1 MTTHSSLKTQAQ
13 SMKTHSSSII
23 PLIVT
28 GYLATTTGLLAQGS
42 LTPPG
47 PPAPTMKS
55 LSQIEPRTPILS
67 LPFTITNA
75 GSYYLTTNLTGV
87 SGTNGITIAAN
98 NVALDLNGFALLGVP
113 GSIDAIIVETSNQTN
128 LIVRN
133 GNVSGWGGGGVFGNN
148 AYNSLC
154 EHVTVSDCAFDGIT
168 LASGGVSDCTVS
180 SCGGTAINVALS
192 GTVTGCSALSCGA
205 NGITVSSG
213 TLSGCIIQAC
223 SNYAVGG
230 FTLTVSGC
238 TVANC
243 SLGIDVTQGTVSGC
257 TVYQN
262 AAGGIYL
269 ASGTVSG
276 CVFKYNGAS
285 GIYAG
290 GNGNGRS
297 VVVGNTCIGNNTS
310 GNTADAG
317 IVVFNSNNRV
327 EDNNVVGNGYAGIAV
342 SAAEGGVNNVI
353 IRNTVSGNGTNNYVV
368 PGSQIVGP
376 LITTAGTITNSNPWA
391 NFSF

>member
-55 LSQIEPRTPILS
+55 LSQVEPRTPISS
-67 LPFTITNA
+67 LPFFITNA

-98 NVALDLNGFALLGVP
+98 NVSLDLNGFALLGVP

-133 GNVSGWGGGGVFGNN
+133 GNISGWGLAGVFGNS

-154 EHVTVSDCAFDGIT
+154 ERVTVSDCGADGIT
-168 LASGGVSDCTVS
+168 LVSGRVSDCTVS
-180 SCGGTAINVALS
+180 SCGGTAINVAAS
-192 GTVTGCSALSCGA
+192 GTVSGCSALSCSE

-213 TLSGCIIQAC
+213 TLSGCTIQAC
-223 SNYAVGG
+223 SNYAVVGL
-230 FTLTVSGC
+230 TLTVTGC
-238 TVANC
+238 TIANC
-243 SLGIDVTQGTVSGC
+243 NNGIDVTEGRVSGC
-257 TVYQN
+257 SIYQN
-262 AAGGIYL
+262 TLGGIFL
-269 ASGTVSG
+269 GSGTVSG
-276 CVFKYNGAS
+276 CLFKYNGGS

-290 GNGNGRS
+290 DLGNGS
-297 VVVGNTCIGNNTS
+297 TIVGNICMGNNTS
-310 GNTADAG
+310 GNPSNAG
-317 IVVFNSNNRV
+317 IILFNSNNRV

-368 PGSQIVGP
+368 PGNQIVGP